1 MFSKET
7 YISRR
12 ERLHS
17 MMPEKGIILIPGNM
31 EASYNYP
38 HNTYHFRQDST
49 FAYLFGLDLPDM
61 FGILDLDEGK
71 DYIFGNDVDIEDII
85 WMGPQIPLKE
95 KALQFGVTNTAP
107 IKSLYTK
114 VKDAVEKGRKI
125 HILPN
130 YRGKTELFLGEL
142 MGIHPAK
149 LVDYISPALRTS
161 LIKLREKKE
170 ACEIIEI
177 EKACAIGYDMHTTA
191 MRLAQPGNAEQYIAG
206 VIEGISLSKGKG
218 VSFPCILSQ
227 HGETLHN
234 HDHSGILETGKLML
248 VDAGAEANSYYA
260 SDFTRTIPVG
270 GRFTQKQKDIYNI
283 VLAANEKAKSM
294 FAPGVTNL
302 DCHMAAA
309 RVIAEGLKEVGVMK
323 GNIDEAVAKGA
334 HAMFFPHGLGH
345 MMGLDVHDM
354 EGYGQVFVGYDDVTR
369 PINQFGTENLRLGKK
384 LEEGFVITNEPG
396 VYFIPALIEKWKK
409 EKINNEFINFDLL
422 EKEYLDFGG
431 IRLEDDL
438 LITSNGSRILGER
451 VPITVEEV
459 ENEVQKGA

>member
-1 MFSKET
+1 MFSKDT

-12 ERLHS
+12 ERLHA
-17 MMPEKGIILIPGNM
+17 MMPEKGLVLVPGNM
-31 EASYNYP
+31 EAEYNYP

-49 FAYLFGLDLPDM
+49 FVYLFGLDLPNM
-61 FGILDLDEGK
+61 FGVIDLDEGK

-95 KALQFGVTNTAP
+95 KALEFGINHTAP
-107 IKSLYTK
+107 FNNLYNK
-114 VKDAVEKGRKI
+114 VKEAMESGRKI
-125 HILPN
+125 HILPT
-130 YRGKTELFLGEL
+130 YRARIELLLGDIL
-142 MGIHPAK
+142 DVHPK
-149 LVDYISPALRTS
+149 NLHQFISPALRTCM
-161 LIKLREKKE
+161 IKLREKKD
-170 ACEIIEI
+170 ADEIREI
-177 EKACAIGYDMHTTA
+177 EKACAIGYEMHTTA
-191 MRLAQPGNAEQYIAG
+191 MKMAHAGNKEQDIAG
-206 VIEGISLSKGKG
+206 LIEGISLRKGKG

-234 HDHSGILETGKLML
+234 HDHSGTLETGKLML

-270 GRFTQKQKDIYNI
+270 GRFSAKQKDVYNI

-294 FAPGVTNL
+294 FAPGITNL
-302 DCHMAAA
+302 DCHLAAA
-309 RVIAEGLKEVGVMK
+309 RVIAEGLKDIGIMK
-323 GNIDEAVAKGA
+323 GNMDDAVAKGA

-354 EGYGQVFVGYDDVTR
+354 EGYGQIYVGYDEKIR
-369 PINQFGTENLRLGKK
+369 PVDQFGTENLRLGKK

-396 VYFIPALIEKWKK
+396 VYFIPALIEKWKS
-409 EKINNEFINFDLL
+409 EKINNEYINFDLL
-422 EKEYLDFGG
+422 ENEYLDFGG

-438 LITSNGSRILGER
+438 LITKSGCEIIGQR

-459 ENEVQKGA
+459 ENEVQKGL